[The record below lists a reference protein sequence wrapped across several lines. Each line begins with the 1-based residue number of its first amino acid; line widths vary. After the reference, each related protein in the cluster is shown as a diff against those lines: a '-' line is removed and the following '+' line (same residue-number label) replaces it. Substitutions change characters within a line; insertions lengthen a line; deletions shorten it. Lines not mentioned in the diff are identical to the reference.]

1 MMLAHAA
8 SAQGISAVE
17 NIVGRTHAVEHEAIP
32 AACFTH
38 PEIAMVGLTEE
49 QAVERS
55 GKEGWK
61 LGKVRTTFAKRSKTR
76 CSSAAGAGKR
86 RGWTSEAGE
95 KEVHAAGKR

>member
-8 SAQGISAVE
+8 STQGISAIE
-17 NIVGRTHAVEHEAIP
+17 NIVGRSHAVDHEALP

-55 GKEGWK
+55 EKEGWK
-61 LGKVRTTFAKRSKTR
+61 LGERKRTE
-76 CSSAAGAGKR
+76 GL
-86 RGWTSEAGE
+86 GE
-95 KEVHAAGKR
+95 KRPWFCDDISSQRWLML